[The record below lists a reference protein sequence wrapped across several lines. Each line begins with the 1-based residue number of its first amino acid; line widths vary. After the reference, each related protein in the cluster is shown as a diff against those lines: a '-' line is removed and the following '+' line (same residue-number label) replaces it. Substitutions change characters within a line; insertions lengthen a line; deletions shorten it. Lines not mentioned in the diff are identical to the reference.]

1 MGSYEKQQNDV
12 YGQFMEGQ
20 IKAFYKDAYAP
31 LIVYAER
38 LLGAELSYLAEDC
51 VQDAVFEAYGKR
63 GEMLSPSHLKQ
74 FVYRCVH
81 NNAISFLRRD
91 RSKNHYLS
99 ADNQIVEE
107 DYSLELVRQE
117 TFERLAFALAQLP
130 ADLQDMARMVFSEG
144 LSGQDIAKRIGLSLS
159 GVKKRKARLL
169 RELRSMINDE
179 RLMAVVSMML
189 GGGFRTL

>member
-1 MGSYEKQQNDV
+1 MVGYEKQQNDV
-12 YGQFMEGQ
+12 YGQFMEGH
-20 IKAFYKDAYAP
+20 IRAFYKEAYAQ

-63 GEMLSPSHLKQ
+63 ADMPSSAHLKQ

-81 NNAISFLRRD
+81 NNAISFLRRN

-99 ADNQIVEE
+99 ADSQIVEE

-117 TFERLAFALAQLP
+117 TFERLAFALGQLP
-130 ADLQDMARMVFSEG
+130 PELQEMARMVFREG
-144 LSGQDIAKRIGLSLS
+144 LSGQDIARRIGLSLS

-169 RELRSMINDE
+169 RELRSMISDE
-179 RLMAVVSMML
+179 RIMAVVTIML
-189 GGGFRTL
+189 GGGVRTL